1 MITPSKF
8 ITLQQSILGRLPLLL
23 ALPPPYTIHQLYKHV
38 EDDFPDI
45 NEFIYAVDA
54 LYVLGKLDV
63 DLESGIVRHAA

>member
-1 MITPSKF
+1 MIIPSKF

-23 ALPPPYTIHQLYKHV
+23 AFPPPYTIHQLYERV
-38 EDDFPDI
+38 EGDFPDI
-45 NEFIYAVDA
+45 NDFIYAVDT